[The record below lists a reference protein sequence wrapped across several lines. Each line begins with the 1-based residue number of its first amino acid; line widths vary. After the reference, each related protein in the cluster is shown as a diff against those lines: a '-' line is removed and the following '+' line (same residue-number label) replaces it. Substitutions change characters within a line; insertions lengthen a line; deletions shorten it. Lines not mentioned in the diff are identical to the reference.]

1 LFQNLPEYI
10 ANKVIALPAPIE
22 ADGPDNIGWGGTSTQ
37 QFSVKSAYN
46 SLLRNQP
53 SVEGDWKVL
62 WRWRGPHRIQ
72 TFMWLVAHGR
82 ILTNYCRSRWGTGIS
97 PTCPCCG
104 NADETVIHV
113 LRDCRHASQVWTR
126 LVSLDFITNFFSF
139 VDCREWVFKNL
150 GKRWN
155 GVINSR
161 WQTTFMTTCW
171 HLWTWRNKAIFE
183 EGFQRPDNPT
193 YVIQKFIMSIEEVS
207 QDHLK
212 NNPHQRESVY
222 IGWRRPSNGWVK
234 LNCDGA
240 CKGKGELA
248 GCGGILRQS
257 DGRWIKGF
265 SRKIGACDAL
275 HAEMWG
281 LYLGLDMAWSEGLS
295 HVIIESDSKVL
306 IDMVTNNCK
315 INGTIPSLVRR
326 IQEILQRD
334 WHTQVIHTWREGN
347 RCADWLANFSLS
359 LDSWN
364 LVVLESPPNGLQR
377 LIYDDISGA
386 CMPRNLRVI

>member
-1 LFQNLPEYI
+1 
-10 ANKVIALPAPIE
+10 
-22 ADGPDNIGWGGTSTQ
+22 
-37 QFSVKSAYN
+37 
-46 SLLRNQP
+46 
-53 SVEGDWKVL
+53 
-62 WRWRGPHRIQ
+62 
-72 TFMWLVAHGR
+72 
-82 ILTNYCRSRWGTGIS
+82 
-97 PTCPCCG
+97 
-104 NADETVIHV
+104 
-113 LRDCRHASQVWTR
+113 
-126 LVSLDFITNFFSF
+126 
-139 VDCREWVFKNL
+139 
-150 GKRWN
+150 
-155 GVINSR
+155 
-161 WQTTFMTTCW
+161 
-171 HLWTWRNKAIFE
+171 
-183 EGFQRPDNPT
+183 
-193 YVIQKFIMSIEEVS
+193 MSIEEVS

-222 IGWRRPSNGWVK
+222 IGWKRPSNGWVK

-240 CKGKGELA
+240 CKGKRELA